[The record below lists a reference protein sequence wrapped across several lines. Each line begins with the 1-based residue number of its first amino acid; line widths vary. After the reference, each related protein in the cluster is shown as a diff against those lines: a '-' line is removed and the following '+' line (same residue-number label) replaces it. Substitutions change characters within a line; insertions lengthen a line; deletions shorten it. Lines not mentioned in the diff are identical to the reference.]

1 LTAAEHPSPPDEAEH
16 VPDDAPEVSVRA
28 VAVLLLY
35 FRREYGEERLR
46 QLWPKYKLG
55 LSLEYVT
62 TMTNFMSLRFL
73 ERLAEALIAESGDPA
88 FPRKSGLLAATPE
101 ALGFLF
107 HLLRTFGTPEQCY
120 RKTVEFFPTLNR
132 IGSFTIESMDN
143 NRMTLAYVSR
153 KRERSRNICEGRIAQ
168 FSSVPMIW
176 GLPPAQVR
184 EEQCQ
189 VRGGDCCRYKIEWH
203 NPVRGWWAWVGLLGG
218 VSLGTGMGLVGLA
231 PMPVMVPTLALGAA
245 SFGAWLEARRE
256 VRRKDEFLASQN
268 EGLMHSLRDLEQ
280 RYDEVFRSNLALED
294 RVRERTRELTEANVK
309 LEASLARQ
317 KELDRQK
324 SEFFDNVSHELRTP
338 LTLILL
344 TLESLLQRGADTLPP
359 MVRQHLTTMERS
371 AQRLLRLI
379 NNLLDLAQ
387 MESGKARLRYQPL
400 ELHGFLTSVLLP
412 FKVMADNK
420 GIALRLEGSA
430 VTPIHVDVERID
442 GVFQNLVSN
451 ALKFTQAGSV
461 TVRVREDDTH
471 VHVAVVDTG
480 PGISAQDIPVIFDRF
495 AQADVHGMRR
505 FGGTGIGL
513 ALVKETLEL
522 HAGGIEVHSEVG
534 RGSTF
539 HVRIPKGTAH
549 IREDLRDQR
558 QADLPTRRD
567 RRSGSFPAIASQ
579 GPAAPKP
586 AAEVEAPR
594 EAHAPPRDAPRILL
608 VEDDPEIRG
617 FIAGILQLEYRV
629 LEAENGEE
637 GLRRARAE
645 RPDLILSDVMMPI
658 MSGLQMLAALRATP
672 ETADIPVVL
681 LTARHEI
688 SAKVEGFGAGAN
700 DYLGKPFS
708 PREVLAR
715 IEAQLRLREAAM
727 RAAENERLAAT
738 GLLTSGFAHEVR
750 NPLNGLMNA
759 LLPLRDCL
767 LGEQVDTVTA
777 GAMLEVIEEC
787 GTRIRHLAESLL
799 SFVRTVEKPVAVDLG
814 ALLDSTLHVLEWR
827 VPSGVVL
834 ERDYQCTDPVLG
846 DPGSLNQV
854 WVNLLD
860 NALRAVGDKGRI
872 RVSTTRVGDQAV
884 VTVSDTGVGIRQ
896 EDKDRLFQPFFST
909 RAAGEGTGLG
919 LALSRRIVLRH
930 GGVIQLESELGKGT
944 EVQVRLPL
952 RGAEGALPSTTDER
966 SRRIA

>member
-1 LTAAEHPSPPDEAEH
+1 MQTAAEPLPVQSPN
-16 VPDDAPEVSVRA
+16 DAPEVSVRA
-28 VAVLLLY
+28 VATFLLY
-35 FRREYGEERLR
+35 FRREYGEARLLETWERG
-46 QLWPKYKLG
+46 QLG
-55 LSLEYVT
+55 LSLDYVT
-62 TMTNFMSLRFL
+62 TMTNFVSLRFV
-73 ERLAEALIAESGDPA
+73 ERVIELLIEESGDPA
-88 FPRKSGLLAATPE
+88 LPRKAGLLTASPD

-107 HLLRTFGTPEQCY
+107 HIFRTFGTPELCY
-120 RKTVEFFPTLNR
+120 RKTVELGPTFNR
-132 IGSFTIESMDN
+132 VGTFTIESMDN
-143 NRMTLAYVSR
+143 TRMTLIYKSR
-153 KRERSRNICEGRIAQ
+153 LPESTRNLCEGRMAQ
-168 FSSVPMIW
+168 FAAIPMIW
-176 GLPPAQVR
+176 GLPAAQAM

-189 VRGGDCCRYKIEWH
+189 VRGADCCRYRLVWH
-203 NPVRGWWAWVGLLGG
+203 NPVRGWRGWAGLLAG
-218 VSLGTGMGLVGLA
+218 VSVGTGMGLLDMGPL
-231 PMPVMVPTLALGAA
+231 PVLVPTLALGTA

-268 EGLMHSLRDLEQ
+268 EGLMHSLRDLER

-294 RVRERTRELTEANVK
+294 RVTDRTRELTEANFK
-309 LEASLARQ
+309 LEAALVRQ

-344 TLESLLQRGADTLPP
+344 TLESLIQRGTELPAAA
-359 MVRQHLTTMERS
+359 RQHLSTMERS

-387 MESGKARLRYQPL
+387 MESGKARMRYQPL
-400 ELHGFLTSVLLP
+400 EVHGFLTSVLLP

-420 GIALRLEGSA
+420 GITLRLEGQA

-451 ALKFTQAGSV
+451 ALKFTLAGSV
-461 TVRVREDDTH
+461 TVRVHEDDTH
-471 VHVAVVDTG
+471 VYVEVEDTG
-480 PGISAQDIPVIFDRF
+480 PGMTPHDLNVIFDRF
-495 AQADVHGMRR
+495 AQADVHGTRR

-522 HAGGIEVHSEVG
+522 HAGGIDVRSEVG
-534 RGSTF
+534 KGSTF
-539 HVRIPKGTAH
+539 HVKLPKGTAH
-549 IREDLRDQR
+549 IREDLREQRSADQ
-558 QADLPTRRD
+558 PTRRE
-567 RRSGSFPAIASQ
+567 RRSGSFPALNAQ
-579 GPAAPKP
+579 NAKPAAPLFVEGEVPMKEKGPP
-586 AAEVEAPR
+586 A
-594 EAHAPPRDAPRILL
+594 DAPRILL

-629 LEAENGEE
+629 LEAENGEQ
-637 GLRRARAE
+637 GLRRARKE

-658 MSGLQMLAALRATP
+658 MSGLQMLAALREAP
-672 ETADIPVVL
+672 ETADIPVIL
-681 LTARHEI
+681 LTARHEV

-715 IEAQLRLREAAM
+715 IEAQLRLREAAV

-767 LGEQVDTVTA
+767 LGPDVDTATA

-787 GTRIRHLAESLL
+787 GQRIRHLAESLL
-799 SFVRTVEKPVAVDLG
+799 SFVRNSEKPVAVDLG
-814 ALLDSTLHVLEWR
+814 VLLDSTLHMLEWR
-827 VPSGVVL
+827 VPQGVVV
-834 ERDYQCTDPVLG
+834 EREYQCTEPVLG

-860 NALRAVGDKGRI
+860 NALRAVGKQGEV
-872 RVSTTRVGDQAV
+872 RVSTRRVGDEAV
-884 VTVSDTGVGIRQ
+884 VTITDTGVGIGK
-896 EDKDRLFQPFFST
+896 EDMDRLFQPFFST

-919 LALSRRIVLRH
+919 LALCRRIILRH
-930 GGVIQLESELGKGT
+930 GGKIDLRSEVGKGT
-944 EVQVRLPL
+944 RVEVRLPV
-952 RGAEGALPSTTDER
+952 RGAEGSVATLPTASSDER
-966 SRRIA
+966 RRIA